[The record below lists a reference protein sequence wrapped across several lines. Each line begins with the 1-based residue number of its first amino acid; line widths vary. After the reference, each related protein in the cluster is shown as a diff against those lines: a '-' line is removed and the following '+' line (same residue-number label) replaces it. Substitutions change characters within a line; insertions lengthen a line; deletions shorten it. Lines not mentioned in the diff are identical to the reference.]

1 MKSQLA
7 RVAELW
13 HSLGFNIRWEK
24 LFVKL
29 IDEYRDNELNFQG
42 L

>member
-1 MKSQLA
+1 MKTQLT
-7 RVAELW
+7 RVVELW
-13 HSLGFNIRWEK
+13 HWLGFYIRWEK

>member
-1 MKSQLA
+1 MRTLLD
-7 RVAELW
+7 RVVKLRHW
-13 HSLGFNIRWEK
+13 LGFNIRWEK